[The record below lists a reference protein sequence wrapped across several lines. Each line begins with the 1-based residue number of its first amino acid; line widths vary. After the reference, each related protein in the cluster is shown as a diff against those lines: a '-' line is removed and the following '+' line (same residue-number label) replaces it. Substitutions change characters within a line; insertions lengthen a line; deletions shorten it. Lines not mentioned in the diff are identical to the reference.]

1 MRSNT
6 QIRRPNTFVLTG
18 ESSADGDGFGT
29 YVELY
34 RNDGFLKELITRVP
48 VIRTFCP
55 LAAG

>member
-29 YVELY
+29 YVEY
-34 RNDGFLKELITRVP
+34 IGMMGFLKSSSHAYL
-48 VIRTFCP
+48 
-55 LAAG
+55 